1 MIIIPMIEAVKIGSK
16 CLLRNVVIYLYFKLA
31 YTS

>member
-1 MIIIPMIEAVKIGSK
+1 MFIIPMTKAVKIGAK
-16 CLLRNVVIYLYFKLA
+16 WLLCNVVIYLYFKLA

>member
-1 MIIIPMIEAVKIGSK
+1 MFIILMIKAVKICVK
-16 CLLRNVVIYLYFKLA
+16 WLLCNEVIYLYFKLA